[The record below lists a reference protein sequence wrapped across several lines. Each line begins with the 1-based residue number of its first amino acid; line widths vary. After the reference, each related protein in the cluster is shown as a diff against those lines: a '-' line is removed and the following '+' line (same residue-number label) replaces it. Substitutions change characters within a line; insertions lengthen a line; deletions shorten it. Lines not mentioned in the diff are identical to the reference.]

1 MSFIGDLMG
10 NNQPQSQGTAVTP
23 APYVPT
29 NSEPASAPSTILTS
43 GIKDEGDLSDK
54 YNTKLS
60 AEDESKFKDWA
71 KDHPKLASTYD
82 YDARGF
88 FKAGAGAA
96 ENGHG
101 SDEFKKPNHPTFSD
115 QSKYHGSDGN
125 EGGKWGKD
133 GDADTFMPSP
143 TNLKNMSPEQLKRY
157 FAKVEPGAKLL
168 LPNQ

>member
-1 MSFIGDLMG
+1 MSFVGDLMG
-10 NNQPQSQGTAVTP
+10 ASQQQSQGTTLTPSTP
-23 APYVPT
+23 APPAPT
-29 NSEPASAPSTILTS
+29 SGSTMLTD
-43 GIKDEGDLSDK
+43 GIKDENDLSDK

-60 AEDESKFKDWA
+60 GADEAKFQEWA

-88 FKAGAGAA
+88 FKAGAGEAA
-96 ENGHG
+96 NGHG

-115 QSKYHGSDGN
+115 QSKYSGVDGN
-125 EGGKWGKD
+125 AGGTWGKE
-133 GDADTFMPSP
+133 GDADTFTPSA

-157 FAKVEPGAKLL
+157 FAKVEPGAKLF

>member
-1 MSFIGDLMG
+1 M
-10 NNQPQSQGTAVTP
+10 TP

-29 NSEPASAPSTILTS
+29 DVPADYSKAASGSMLTE
-43 GIKDEGDLSDK
+43 GAKDETDLTDK

-60 AEDESKFKDWA
+60 AADESKFQDWA
-71 KDHPKLASTYD
+71 KDHPRLANTFD

-88 FKAGAGAA
+88 WKAGAGEAD
-96 ENGHG
+96 NGHG

-115 QSKYHGSDGN
+115 QSQYHGVDGN
-125 EGGKWGKD
+125 AGGKWGKE
-133 GDADTFMPSP
+133 GDADTFTPSP
-143 TNLKNMSPEQLKRY
+143 TNLKNMSPEQLRRY

>member
-1 MSFIGDLMG
+1 M
-10 NNQPQSQGTAVTP
+10 TP

-29 NSEPASAPSTILTS
+29 NTAPQSSSGTLLTS
-43 GIKDEGDLSDK
+43 GIQDENDLTDK

-60 AEDESKFKDWA
+60 AGDEAKFQEWA

-88 FKAGAGAA
+88 FKAGAGEAA
-96 ENGHG
+96 NGHG

-115 QSKYHGSDGN
+115 QSKYHGVDGN

-133 GDADTFMPSP
+133 GEADTFTPSQ
-143 TNLKNMSPEQLKRY
+143 TNLKNMSPEELKRY
-157 FAKVEPGAKLL
+157 FDKVEPGAKLL
-168 LPNQ
+168 LPGK